1 MFKVGVFHRLILVIW
16 PNGGFLPDYMWL
28 WDRVWLCNNTHRNAT
43 KRKPHHRQHPS
54 TSSKACVSLIDEMIN
69 TNNPL
74 IGLPNHAAKR
84 PAMPFCIYMKFICF
98 ILGTLSFT
106 RTDINI
112 NLGKTCY
119 SICTKPLLPR
129 LSLTISSS
137 AAASSIIT

>member
-1 MFKVGVFHRLILVIW
+1 MVASSRTICGCEIVFGFVIIPIEMQQSASASLIS
-16 PNGGFLPDYMWL
+16 
-28 WDRVWLCNNTHRNAT
+28 HQ
-43 KRKPHHRQHPS
+43 QHPS

-129 LSLTISSS
+129 LPLTISSS